1 MLLAANIR
9 SVWGKLLRSE
19 NQGAADLM
27 TSDGVF
33 ATLQPLEMPV
43 CNVLACNVL
52 AEMEYRGIL
61 VDTAEMRRQLSDLDE
76 KKRELLSSIRQ
87 LVPFRRVTEN
97 TLTVPRDLSTFLFH
111 GEMGLG
117 LEATGIP
124 LTKTGR
130 CPSATCLL
138 ATCLLRWSTAA
149 FSWTRLRCAG
159 SCPISTRRNASCSR
173 RYGSS
178 FPFAG

>member
-1 MLLAANIR
+1 
-9 SVWGKLLRSE
+9 
-19 NQGAADLM
+19 M

-43 CNVLACNVL
+43 CNVL

-124 LTKTGR
+124 LTKTGFYSVSEANVAKVLGKHACVATVR
-130 CPSATCLL
+130 C
-138 ATCLLRWSTAA
+138 
-149 FSWTRLRCAG
+149 F
-159 SCPISTRRNASCSR
+159 
-173 RYGSS
+173 
-178 FPFAG
+178 